1 MGTGVI
7 LLAGG
12 GGERSN
18 PEIDQHPVQRG
29 VLWLVCVFT
38 LTLQLQ

>member
-12 GGERSN
+12 GGGGEGSN

-29 VLWLVCVFT
+29 VAILLGMLHANVR
-38 LTLQLQ
+38 